1 MAKRRRYYT
10 KQYKYYFKRCINIQ
24 NTLMKG
30 MIIKLESQEKN
41 FFEEK
46 QKENKNTKKKF
57 NKKMIIYIAIF
68 LVVVYL
74 IYTIYLLIKQPTDI
88 FTLEEGTLYSE
99 ETDIGYVIRDEVVI
113 QGENYKNGMEKIKS
127 EGEKVAVNEAVFRYY
142 TKNEESLKTKI
153 AELDTKIQEAMGNE
167 TEIFTS
173 DMKSLETQIDQKL
186 LEISS
191 INDTTKLEEY
201 KKEIDELITKK
212 ANIAGD
218 LSPQGS
224 YLKELIE
231 ERKNYENELNSGA
244 EYVNSSKS
252 GVVSYKVDG
261 LEEVLKPTEEC
272 FSTLT
277 KEYLENLDLKTG
289 KIVPTSEESGK
300 IIDNTYCYIATISNT
315 EEAKNAEVGD
325 KVSVRLPS
333 GSEVSAQIT
342 YALQE
347 DEDRVLILK
356 IEKGVEELISYRK
369 ISFDLIWWS
378 ENGLKVP
385 NQAIVKENDLA
396 YVVRNRAG
404 YLNKLLV
411 KVKKEGEKYSIVEPY
426 DTEELKEL
434 GFSNEEI
441 ISYKKISLYDEVIL
455 NPDLTKVQ
463 N

>member
-1 MAKRRRYYT
+1 
-10 KQYKYYFKRCINIQ
+10 
-24 NTLMKG
+24 MKP
-30 MIIKLESQEKN
+30 QEKEN
-41 FFEEK
+41 LEEK
-46 QKENKNTKKKF
+46 QKENKNTKPKMKF
-57 NKKMIIYIAIF
+57 NKKVIIYIAIF
-68 LVVVYL
+68 LVVIYL

-88 FTLEEGTLYSE
+88 FTIEEGTLYSE

-113 QGENYKNGMEKIKS
+113 QGENYKNGMEKIKA
-127 EGEKVAVNEAVFRYY
+127 EGERVAVNEAVFRYY
-142 TKNEESLKTKI
+142 TKNEDSLKEKI
-153 AELDTKIQEAMGNE
+153 AELDTKIQEAMQNQTQ
-167 TEIFTS
+167 TENGLLKA
-173 DMKSLETQIDQKL
+173 DMISLETQIEQKL

-201 KKEIDELITKK
+201 KKEINELITKK
-212 ANIAGD
+212 ANIAGE

-261 LEEVLKPTEEC
+261 LEDVLKPTEEC
-272 FSTLT
+272 FATLT

-289 KIVPTSEESGK
+289 KIVPTNEESGK

-325 KVSVRLPS
+325 KVKVRLPS
-333 GSEVSAQIT
+333 GSEVSAEIT
-342 YALQE
+342 YVLQE
-347 DEDRVLILK
+347 NDDRVLILK

-434 GFSNEEI
+434 GFSNDEI
-441 ISYKKISLYDEVIL
+441 ISYRKISLYDEVIL
-455 NPDLTKVQ
+455 NPDLTKVEE
-463 N
+463 

>member
-1 MAKRRRYYT
+1 
-10 KQYKYYFKRCINIQ
+10 
-24 NTLMKG
+24 MKG
-30 MIIKLESQEKN
+30 MIIELKQQEKEVL
-41 FFEEK
+41 EEK
-46 QKENKNTKKKF
+46 QKEEKSTNRKRKF
-57 NKKMIIYIAIF
+57 NKKIIIYIAIF
-68 LVVVYL
+68 LVVIYV

-99 ETDIGYVIRDEVVI
+99 ETDIGYVIRDEVVV

-142 TKNEESLKTKI
+142 TKNEESLKEKI
-153 AELDTKIQEAMGNE
+153 AELDTKIQEAMQNE
-167 TEIFTS
+167 TEIENGLLQG
-173 DMKSLETQIDQKL
+173 DMVSLETQIDKKL
-186 LEISS
+186 LEISTV
-191 INDTTKLEEY
+191 NDTTKLEEY
-201 KKEIDELITKK
+201 KKEINELITKK
-212 ANIAGD
+212 ANIAGE

-261 LEEVLKPTEEC
+261 LEAVLKPTEEC

-300 IIDNTYCYIATISNT
+300 IIDNTYCYIATISNS

-325 KVSVRLPS
+325 MVRVRLPS
-333 GSEVSAQIT
+333 GSEVSAEIT
-342 YALQE
+342 YILQ
-347 DEDRVLILK
+347 DDNDRVLILK

-378 ENGLKVP
+378 ETGLKVP
-385 NQAIVKENDLA
+385 NPAIVKENDLS

-411 KVKKEGEKYSIVEPY
+411 KVKRKGEKYSIVEPY
-426 DTEELKEL
+426 DTDELKEL

-441 ISYKKISLYDEVIL
+441 ISYRKISLYDEVII
-455 NPDLTKVQ
+455 NPDLTKVEE
-463 N
+463 

>member
-1 MAKRRRYYT
+1 
-10 KQYKYYFKRCINIQ
+10 
-24 NTLMKG
+24 MKP
-30 MIIKLESQEKN
+30 QEKEN
-41 FFEEK
+41 LEEK
-46 QKENKNTKKKF
+46 QKENKNTKPKMKFDKKV
-57 NKKMIIYIAIF
+57 IIYIAIF
-68 LVVVYL
+68 LVVIYL
-74 IYTIYLLIKQPTDI
+74 IYTIYLLIKQPTDV
-88 FTLEEGTLYSE
+88 FTIEEGTLYSE

-113 QGENYKNGMEKIKS
+113 QGENYKNGMEKIKA
-127 EGEKVAVNEAVFRYY
+127 EGERVAVNEAVFRYY
-142 TKNEESLKTKI
+142 TKNEDSLKEKI
-153 AELDTKIQEAMGNE
+153 AELDTKIQEAMQNQTQ
-167 TEIFTS
+167 TENGLLKG
-173 DMKSLETQIDQKL
+173 DMISLETQIEQKL

-201 KKEIDELITKK
+201 KKEINELITKK
-212 ANIAGD
+212 ANIAGE

-261 LEEVLKPTEEC
+261 LEDVLKPTEEC
-272 FSTLT
+272 FATLT

-289 KIVPTSEESGK
+289 KIVPTNEESGK

-325 KVSVRLPS
+325 KVKVRLPS
-333 GSEVSAQIT
+333 GSEVSAEIT
-342 YALQE
+342 YVLQE
-347 DEDRVLILK
+347 NDDRVLILK

-434 GFSNEEI
+434 GFSNDEI
-441 ISYKKISLYDEVIL
+441 ISYRKISLYDEVIL
-455 NPDLTKVQ
+455 NPDLTKVEE
-463 N
+463 

>member
-1 MAKRRRYYT
+1 MKL
-10 KQYKYYFKRCINIQ
+10 KQ
-24 NTLMKG
+24 
-30 MIIKLESQEKN
+30 QEKEIL
-41 FFEEK
+41 EEK
-46 QKENKNTKKKF
+46 QGEEKDIKAKKKF
-57 NKKMIIYIAIF
+57 NRKIIVYIAIF
-68 LVVVYL
+68 LVILYV
-74 IYTIYLLIKQPTDI
+74 IYTIYLLIKQPTDV

-99 ETDIGYVIRDEVVI
+99 ETDIGYVIRDEIVV

-142 TKNEESLKTKI
+142 TKNEESLKEKI
-153 AELDTKIQEAMGNE
+153 AELDTKIQEAMANE
-167 TEIFTS
+167 TDLFTS

-201 KKEIDELITKK
+201 RKEISELVTKK

-231 ERKNYENELNSGA
+231 ERKKYENELNSGA
-244 EYVNSSKS
+244 EYINSSKS

-261 LEEVLKPTEEC
+261 LEDVLKPTEEC

-277 KEYLENLDLKTG
+277 KEYLEKLDLKTG

-325 KVSVRLPS
+325 KLRVRLPS
-333 GSEVSAQIT
+333 GTEVSAEIT
-342 YALQE
+342 YILQN

-356 IEKGVEELISYRK
+356 IQKGVEELISYRK

-378 ENGLKVP
+378 ETGLKVP

-411 KVKKEGEKYSIVEPY
+411 KVKREGEKYSIVEPY

-434 GFSNEEI
+434 GFLNEEI
-441 ISYKKISLYDEVIL
+441 ISYKKISLYDEVII
-455 NPDLTKVQ
+455 NPDLTKVEE
-463 N
+463 

>member
-1 MAKRRRYYT
+1 
-10 KQYKYYFKRCINIQ
+10 
-24 NTLMKG
+24 MKG
-30 MIIKLESQEKN
+30 MIIKLKQQEKEIL
-41 FFEEK
+41 EEK
-46 QKENKNTKKKF
+46 QQEEKNIERKRKF
-57 NKKMIIYIAIF
+57 NKKIIIYIAIF
-68 LVVVYL
+68 LVMIYV

-88 FTLEEGTLYSE
+88 FTLEEGTLYSQ
-99 ETDIGYVIRDEVVI
+99 ETDIGYVIRDEVVV

-142 TKNEESLKTKI
+142 TKNEDSLKEKI
-153 AELDTKIQEAMGNE
+153 AELDSKIQEAMVSE
-167 TEIFTS
+167 TELPTS

-191 INDTTKLEEY
+191 VNDTTKLEEY
-201 KKEIDELITKK
+201 KKEINELITKK
-212 ANIAGD
+212 ANIAGE

-261 LEEVLKPTEEC
+261 LEEILKPTEEC
-272 FSTLT
+272 FSSLT

-300 IIDNTYCYIATISNT
+300 IIDNTYCYIATISHS
-315 EEAKNAEVGD
+315 EEAKNAQVGD
-325 KVSVRLPS
+325 RVRVRLPS
-333 GSEVSAQIT
+333 GLEVSAEIT
-342 YALQE
+342 YILQE
-347 DEDRVLILK
+347 NDEKVLILK

-378 ENGLKVP
+378 ETGLKVP

-411 KVKKEGEKYSIVEPY
+411 KVKREGEKYSIVKPY

-441 ISYKKISLYDEVIL
+441 ISYKKISLYDEVII
-455 NPDLTKVQ
+455 NPDLTKVEE
-463 N
+463 

>member
-1 MAKRRRYYT
+1 MN
-10 KQYKYYFKRCINIQ
+10 Q
-24 NTLMKG
+24 
-30 MIIKLESQEKN
+30 QEKEIL
-41 FFEEK
+41 EEK
-46 QKENKNTKKKF
+46 QREDKNTKTKKKF
-57 NKKMIIYIAIF
+57 NKKIIIYIAII
-68 LVVVYL
+68 LVVIYVF
-74 IYTIYLLIKQPTDI
+74 YTIYLLIKQPTDV

-113 QGENYKNGMEKIKS
+113 QGKNYKNGMEKIKS

-142 TKNEESLKTKI
+142 TKNEESLKEKI
-153 AELDTKIQEAMGNE
+153 AELDTKIQEAMANE
-167 TEIFTS
+167 TDLFTG

-186 LEISS
+186 LEIST

-201 KKEIDELITKK
+201 KKEINELITKK

-244 EYVNSSKS
+244 EYINSSKS

-261 LEEVLKPTEEC
+261 LEDVLKPTEEC

-300 IIDNTYCYIATISNT
+300 IIDNTYCYIATISHT
-315 EEAKNAEVGD
+315 EEAQNAQVGD
-325 KVSVRLPS
+325 KIRVRLPS
-333 GSEVSAQIT
+333 GSEVSAEIT
-342 YALQE
+342 YILQN
-347 DEDRVLILK
+347 DDDRVLILK

-378 ENGLKVP
+378 ETGLKVP
-385 NQAIVKENDLA
+385 NQAIVKENDLV

-404 YLNKLLV
+404 YLSKLLV
-411 KVKKEGEKYSIVEPY
+411 KVKREGEKYSIVEPY

-441 ISYKKISLYDEVIL
+441 ISYKKVSLYDEVII
-455 NPDLTKVQ
+455 NPDLTKVEE
-463 N
+463 

>member
-1 MAKRRRYYT
+1 
-10 KQYKYYFKRCINIQ
+10 
-24 NTLMKG
+24 MKG
-30 MIIKLESQEKN
+30 MIVKLKQQEKEIL
-41 FFEEK
+41 EET
-46 QKENKNTKKKF
+46 QKEEKNTKRKNGF
-57 NKKMIIYIAIF
+57 NRRIIICIAIF
-68 LVVVYL
+68 LVILYIV
-74 IYTIYLLIKQPTDI
+74 YTIYLLIKQPTDI

-127 EGEKVAVNEAVFRYY
+127 EGERVAVNEAVFRYY
-142 TKNEESLKTKI
+142 TKNEESLKEKI
-153 AELDTKIQEAMGNE
+153 AELDIKIQEAMANE
-167 TEIFTS
+167 TDLFTS

-186 LEISS
+186 IEISN

-201 KKEIDELITKK
+201 KKEINELITKK

-244 EYVNSSKS
+244 EYINSSKS

-261 LEEVLKPTEEC
+261 LEDVLKPTEEC
-272 FSTLT
+272 FSTLS
-277 KEYLENLDLKTG
+277 KEYLENLDLNTG
-289 KIVPTSEESGK
+289 KIIPTSDESGK

-325 KVSVRLPS
+325 DVSIRLPS
-333 GSEVSAQIT
+333 GLEVSAEIT
-342 YALQE
+342 YILQE
-347 DEDRVLILK
+347 DNGDRVLILK

-369 ISFDLIWWS
+369 ISFDLIWWR
-378 ENGLKVP
+378 ETGLKVP

-411 KVKKEGEKYSIVEPY
+411 KVKREGTKYSIVEPY

-455 NPDLTKVQ
+455 NPDLTKARE
-463 N
+463 

>member
-1 MAKRRRYYT
+1 MLKSKKCYYYIIKSLT
-10 KQYKYYFKRCINIQ
+10 
-24 NTLMKG
+24 KG
-30 MIIKLESQEKN
+30 MIIKLKQQEN
-41 FFEEK
+41 LEEK
-46 QKENKNTKKKF
+46 QKEEKNTNRKNKF
-57 NKKMIIYIAIF
+57 NKKIIIYITIFLMIIYVF
-68 LVVVYL
+68 
-74 IYTIYLLIKQPTDI
+74 YTIYLLVKQPTDI
-88 FTLEEGTLYSE
+88 FTLEEGTLYLE
-99 ETDIGYVIRDEVVI
+99 ETDIGYVIRDEVVV
-113 QGENYKNGMEKIKS
+113 QGENYKNGMEKIKA

-142 TKNEESLKTKI
+142 TKNEETLKEKI
-153 AELDTKIQEAMGNE
+153 AELDTKIQEAMANE
-167 TEIFTS
+167 TGLFTS
-173 DMKSLETQIDQKL
+173 DMKYLETQIDQKL

-201 KKEIDELITKK
+201 KKEINEMITKK
-212 ANIAGD
+212 ANIAGE

-244 EYVNSSKS
+244 EYVNSTKS

-261 LEEVLKPTEEC
+261 LENVLKPTEEC

-277 KEYLENLDLKTG
+277 KKYLENLDLKTG

-300 IIDNTYCYIATISNT
+300 IIDNTYCYIATVSST
-315 EEAKNAEVGD
+315 EEAKNAKVGD
-325 KVSVRLPS
+325 SVRARLPS
-333 GSEVSAQIT
+333 GSEVSGEIK
-342 YALQE
+342 YILQ
-347 DEDRVLILK
+347 DENDDDRVLILK

-378 ENGLKVP
+378 ETGLKVP

-411 KVKKEGEKYSIVEPY
+411 KVKREGEKYSIVEPY

-441 ISYKKISLYDEVIL
+441 IEYRKISLYDEVII
-455 NPDLTKVQ
+455 NPDLTKIE
-463 N
+463 

>member
-1 MAKRRRYYT
+1 
-10 KQYKYYFKRCINIQ
+10 
-24 NTLMKG
+24 
-30 MIIKLESQEKN
+30 MIIKLNQQEKEIL
-41 FFEEK
+41 EEK
-46 QKENKNTKKKF
+46 QREDKNTKTKKKF
-57 NKKMIIYIAIF
+57 NKKIIIYIAII
-68 LVVVYL
+68 LVVIYVF
-74 IYTIYLLIKQPTDI
+74 YTIYLLIKQPTDV

-142 TKNEESLKTKI
+142 TKNEESLKEKI
-153 AELDTKIQEAMGNE
+153 AELDTKIQEAMANE
-167 TEIFTS
+167 TDLFTG

-186 LEISS
+186 LEIST

-201 KKEIDELITKK
+201 KKEINELITKK

-244 EYVNSSKS
+244 EYINSSKS

-261 LEEVLKPTEEC
+261 LEDVLKPTEEC

-300 IIDNTYCYIATISNT
+300 IIDNTYCYIATISHT
-315 EEAKNAEVGD
+315 EEAQNAQVGD
-325 KVSVRLPS
+325 KIRVRLPS
-333 GSEVSAQIT
+333 GSEVSAEIT
-342 YALQE
+342 YILQN
-347 DEDRVLILK
+347 DDDRVLILK

-378 ENGLKVP
+378 ETGLKVP

-404 YLNKLLV
+404 YLSKLLV
-411 KVKKEGEKYSIVEPY
+411 KVKREGEKYSIVEPY

-441 ISYKKISLYDEVIL
+441 ISYKKVSLYDEVII
-455 NPDLTKVQ
+455 NPDLTKVEE
-463 N
+463 

>member
-1 MAKRRRYYT
+1 
-10 KQYKYYFKRCINIQ
+10 
-24 NTLMKG
+24 
-30 MIIKLESQEKN
+30 MIIKLNQQEKEIL
-41 FFEEK
+41 EEK
-46 QKENKNTKKKF
+46 QREDKNTKTKKKF
-57 NKKMIIYIAIF
+57 NKKIIIYIAII
-68 LVVVYL
+68 LVVIYVF
-74 IYTIYLLIKQPTDI
+74 YTIYLLIKQPTDV

-127 EGEKVAVNEAVFRYY
+127 EGEKVAVNEAVLRYY
-142 TKNEESLKTKI
+142 TKNEESLKEKI
-153 AELDTKIQEAMGNE
+153 AELDTKIQEAMANE
-167 TEIFTS
+167 TDLFTG

-186 LEISS
+186 LEIST

-201 KKEIDELITKK
+201 KKEINELITKK

-244 EYVNSSKS
+244 EYINSSKS

-261 LEEVLKPTEEC
+261 LEDVLKPTEEC

-300 IIDNTYCYIATISNT
+300 IIDNTYCYIATISHT
-315 EEAKNAEVGD
+315 EEAQNAEVGD
-325 KVSVRLPS
+325 KIRVRLPS
-333 GSEVSAQIT
+333 GSEVSAEIT
-342 YALQE
+342 YILQN
-347 DEDRVLILK
+347 DNDRVLILK

-378 ENGLKVP
+378 ETGLKVP

-404 YLNKLLV
+404 YLSKLLV
-411 KVKKEGEKYSIVEPY
+411 KVKREGEKYSIVEPY

-441 ISYKKISLYDEVIL
+441 ISYKKVSLYDEVII
-455 NPDLTKVQ
+455 NPDLTKVEE
-463 N
+463 

>member
-1 MAKRRRYYT
+1 MN
-10 KQYKYYFKRCINIQ
+10 Q
-24 NTLMKG
+24 
-30 MIIKLESQEKN
+30 QEKEIL
-41 FFEEK
+41 EEK
-46 QKENKNTKKKF
+46 QREDKNTKTKKKF
-57 NKKMIIYIAIF
+57 NKKIIIYIAII
-68 LVVVYL
+68 LVVIYVF
-74 IYTIYLLIKQPTDI
+74 YTIYLLIKQPTDV

-142 TKNEESLKTKI
+142 TKNEESLKEKI
-153 AELDTKIQEAMGNE
+153 AELDTKIQEAMANE
-167 TEIFTS
+167 TDLFTG

-186 LEISS
+186 LEIST

-201 KKEIDELITKK
+201 KKEINELITKK

-244 EYVNSSKS
+244 EYINSSKS

-261 LEEVLKPTEEC
+261 LEDVLKPTEEC

-300 IIDNTYCYIATISNT
+300 IIDNTYCYIATISHT
-315 EEAKNAEVGD
+315 EEAQNAEVGD
-325 KVSVRLPS
+325 KIRVRLPS
-333 GSEVSAQIT
+333 GSEVSAEIT
-342 YALQE
+342 YILQN
-347 DEDRVLILK
+347 DNDRVLILK

-378 ENGLKVP
+378 ETGLKVP

-404 YLNKLLV
+404 YLSKLLV
-411 KVKKEGEKYSIVEPY
+411 KVKREGEKYSIVEPY

-441 ISYKKISLYDEVIL
+441 ISYKKVSLYDEVII
-455 NPDLTKVQ
+455 NPDLTKVEE
-463 N
+463 

>member
-1 MAKRRRYYT
+1 
-10 KQYKYYFKRCINIQ
+10 
-24 NTLMKG
+24 MKG
-30 MIIKLESQEKN
+30 MIVKLKQQEKEIL
-41 FFEEK
+41 EET
-46 QKENKNTKKKF
+46 QKEEKNTKRKNGF
-57 NKKMIIYIAIF
+57 NRRIIICIAIF
-68 LVVVYL
+68 LVILYIV
-74 IYTIYLLIKQPTDI
+74 YTIYLLIKQPTDI

-127 EGEKVAVNEAVFRYY
+127 EGERVAVNEAVFRYY
-142 TKNEESLKTKI
+142 TKNEESLKEKI
-153 AELDTKIQEAMGNE
+153 AELDIKIQEAMANE
-167 TEIFTS
+167 TDLFTS

-186 LEISS
+186 IEISN

-201 KKEIDELITKK
+201 KKEINELITKK

-244 EYVNSSKS
+244 EYINSSKS

-261 LEEVLKPTEEC
+261 LEDVLKPTEEC
-272 FSTLT
+272 FSTLS
-277 KEYLENLDLKTG
+277 KEYLENLDLNTG
-289 KIVPTSEESGK
+289 KIIPTSDESGK

-325 KVSVRLPS
+325 DVSIRLPS
-333 GSEVSAQIT
+333 GLEVSAEIT
-342 YALQE
+342 YILQE
-347 DEDRVLILK
+347 DNGDRVLILK

-378 ENGLKVP
+378 ATGLKVP

-404 YLNKLLV
+404 YLNKILV
-411 KVKKEGEKYSIVEPY
+411 KVKREGENYSIVEAY

-441 ISYKKISLYDEVIL
+441 ISYRKISLYDEFIL
-455 NPDLTKVQ
+455 NPDLSKFEE
-463 N
+463 

>member
-1 MAKRRRYYT
+1 
-10 KQYKYYFKRCINIQ
+10 
-24 NTLMKG
+24 MKP
-30 MIIKLESQEKN
+30 QEKEN
-41 FFEEK
+41 LEEK
-46 QKENKNTKKKF
+46 QKENKNTKPKMKFDKKV
-57 NKKMIIYIAIF
+57 IIYIAIF
-68 LVVVYL
+68 LVVIYL
-74 IYTIYLLIKQPTDI
+74 IYTIYLLIKQPTDV
-88 FTLEEGTLYSE
+88 FTIEEGTLYSE

-113 QGENYKNGMEKIKS
+113 QGENYKNGMEKIKA
-127 EGEKVAVNEAVFRYY
+127 EGERVAVNEAVFRYY
-142 TKNEESLKTKI
+142 TKNEDSLKEKI
-153 AELDTKIQEAMGNE
+153 AELDTKIQEAMQNQTQ
-167 TEIFTS
+167 TENGLLKA
-173 DMKSLETQIDQKL
+173 DMISLETQIEQKL

-201 KKEIDELITKK
+201 KKEINELITKK
-212 ANIAGD
+212 ANIAGE

-261 LEEVLKPTEEC
+261 LEDVLKPTEEC
-272 FSTLT
+272 FATLT

-289 KIVPTSEESGK
+289 KIVPTNEESGK

-325 KVSVRLPS
+325 KVKVRLPS
-333 GSEVSAQIT
+333 GSEVSAEIT
-342 YALQE
+342 YVLQE
-347 DEDRVLILK
+347 NDDRVLILK

-434 GFSNEEI
+434 GFSNDEI
-441 ISYKKISLYDEVIL
+441 ISYRKISLYDEVIL
-455 NPDLTKVQ
+455 KPDLTKVEE
-463 N
+463 

>member
-1 MAKRRRYYT
+1 
-10 KQYKYYFKRCINIQ
+10 
-24 NTLMKG
+24 MKG
-30 MIIKLESQEKN
+30 MIIKLKQQEKEIL
-41 FFEEK
+41 EEK
-46 QKENKNTKKKF
+46 QKEEKGTNRKRKF
-57 NKKMIIYIAIF
+57 NKKIIIYIAIF
-68 LVVVYL
+68 LVVIYV

-99 ETDIGYVIRDEVVI
+99 ETDIGYVIRDEVVV
-113 QGENYKNGMEKIKS
+113 QGENYKNGMEKIKA

-142 TKNEESLKTKI
+142 TKNEESLKEKI
-153 AELDTKIQEAMGNE
+153 AELDTKIQEAMQNE
-167 TEIFTS
+167 TETENGLLQG
-173 DMKSLETQIDQKL
+173 DMVSLETQIDQKL
-186 LEISS
+186 LEISTV
-191 INDTTKLEEY
+191 NDTTKLEEY
-201 KKEIDELITKK
+201 KKEINELITKK
-212 ANIAGD
+212 ANIAGE

-261 LEEVLKPTEEC
+261 LEAVLKPTEEC

-315 EEAKNAEVGD
+315 EEAANAEVGD
-325 KVSVRLPS
+325 RVTVRLPS
-333 GSEVSAQIT
+333 GSEVSAEIT
-342 YALQE
+342 YILQN
-347 DEDRVLILK
+347 DDDRVLILR

-378 ENGLKVP
+378 ETGLKVP
-385 NQAIVKENDLA
+385 NQAIVKENDLS

-411 KVKKEGEKYSIVEPY
+411 KVKREGEKYSIVEPY
-426 DTEELKEL
+426 DTDELKEL

-441 ISYKKISLYDEVIL
+441 ISYRKISLYDEVII
-455 NPDLTKVQ
+455 NPDLTKVEE
-463 N
+463 

>member
-1 MAKRRRYYT
+1 
-10 KQYKYYFKRCINIQ
+10 
-24 NTLMKG
+24 
-30 MIIKLESQEKN
+30 MIIKLNQQEKEIL
-41 FFEEK
+41 EEK
-46 QKENKNTKKKF
+46 QREDKNTKTKKKF
-57 NKKMIIYIAIF
+57 NKKIIIYIAII
-68 LVVVYL
+68 LVVIYVF
-74 IYTIYLLIKQPTDI
+74 YTIYLLIKQPTDV

-142 TKNEESLKTKI
+142 TKNEESLKEKI
-153 AELDTKIQEAMGNE
+153 AELDTKIQEAMANE
-167 TEIFTS
+167 TDLFTG

-186 LEISS
+186 LEIST
-191 INDTTKLEEY
+191 INDTKKIKEY
-201 KKEIDELITKK
+201 KKENNEKIKKK

-244 EYVNSSKS
+244 EYISSTKS

-261 LEEVLKPTEEC
+261 LEDVLKPTEEC

-300 IIDNTYCYIATISNT
+300 IIDNTYCYIATISHT
-315 EEAKNAEVGD
+315 EEAQNAQVGD
-325 KVSVRLPS
+325 KIRVRLPS
-333 GSEVSAQIT
+333 GSEVSAEIT
-342 YALQE
+342 YILQN
-347 DEDRVLILK
+347 DDDRVLILK

-378 ENGLKVP
+378 ETGLKVP

-404 YLNKLLV
+404 YLSKLLV
-411 KVKKEGEKYSIVEPY
+411 KVKREGEKYSIVEPY

-441 ISYKKISLYDEVIL
+441 ISYKKISLYDEVII

-463 N
+463 E

>member
-1 MAKRRRYYT
+1 MKL
-10 KQYKYYFKRCINIQ
+10 KQ
-24 NTLMKG
+24 
-30 MIIKLESQEKN
+30 QEKEIL
-41 FFEEK
+41 EEK
-46 QKENKNTKKKF
+46 QGEEKDIKAKKKF
-57 NKKMIIYIAIF
+57 NRKIIVYIAIF
-68 LVVVYL
+68 LVILYV
-74 IYTIYLLIKQPTDI
+74 IYTIYLLIKQPTDV

-99 ETDIGYVIRDEVVI
+99 ETDIGYVIRDEIVV

-142 TKNEESLKTKI
+142 TKNEESLKEKI
-153 AELDTKIQEAMGNE
+153 AELDTKIQEAMANE
-167 TEIFTS
+167 TDLFTS
-173 DMKSLETQIDQKL
+173 DMKSLETQIDQKI

-201 KKEIDELITKK
+201 RKEISELVTKK

-244 EYVNSSKS
+244 EYINSSKS

-261 LEEVLKPTEEC
+261 LEDVLKPTEEC

-277 KEYLENLDLKTG
+277 KEYLEKLDLKTG

-300 IIDNTYCYIATISNT
+300 IIDNTYCYIATVSST
-315 EEAKNAEVGD
+315 EEAKNAKVGD
-325 KVSVRLPS
+325 SVRARLPS
-333 GSEVSAQIT
+333 GSEVSGEIK
-342 YALQE
+342 YILQ
-347 DEDRVLILK
+347 DENDDDRVLILK

-378 ENGLKVP
+378 ETGLKVP

-411 KVKKEGEKYSIVEPY
+411 KVKREGEKYSIVEPY
-426 DTEELKEL
+426 DTDELKEL

-441 ISYKKISLYDEVIL
+441 ISYRKISLYDEVII
-455 NPDLTKVQ
+455 NPDLTKVEE
-463 N
+463 

>member
-1 MAKRRRYYT
+1 
-10 KQYKYYFKRCINIQ
+10 
-24 NTLMKG
+24 MKG
-30 MIIKLESQEKN
+30 MIIKLKQQEKEIL
-41 FFEEK
+41 EEK
-46 QKENKNTKKKF
+46 QKEEKGTNRKRKF
-57 NKKMIIYIAIF
+57 NKKIIIYIAIF
-68 LVVVYL
+68 LVVIYV

-99 ETDIGYVIRDEVVI
+99 ETDIGYVIRDEVVV
-113 QGENYKNGMEKIKS
+113 QGENYKNGMEKIKA

-142 TKNEESLKTKI
+142 TKNEESLKEKI
-153 AELDTKIQEAMGNE
+153 AELDTKIQEAMQNE
-167 TEIFTS
+167 TETENGLLQG
-173 DMKSLETQIDQKL
+173 DMVSLETQIDQKL
-186 LEISS
+186 LEISTV
-191 INDTTKLEEY
+191 NDTTKLEEY
-201 KKEIDELITKK
+201 KKEINELITKK
-212 ANIAGD
+212 ANIAGE

-231 ERKNYENELNSGA
+231 ERKNHENELNSGA

-261 LEEVLKPTEEC
+261 LEAVLKPTEEC

-315 EEAKNAEVGD
+315 EEAANAEVGD
-325 KVSVRLPS
+325 RVRVRLPS
-333 GSEVSAQIT
+333 ASEVSAEIT
-342 YALQE
+342 YILQN
-347 DEDRVLILK
+347 DDDRVLILR

-378 ENGLKVP
+378 ETGLKVP
-385 NQAIVKENDLA
+385 NQAIVKENDLS

-411 KVKKEGEKYSIVEPY
+411 KVKREGEKYSIVEPY
-426 DTEELKEL
+426 DTDELKEL

-441 ISYKKISLYDEVIL
+441 ISYRKISLYDEVII
-455 NPDLTKVQ
+455 NPDLTKVEE
-463 N
+463 

>member
-1 MAKRRRYYT
+1 
-10 KQYKYYFKRCINIQ
+10 
-24 NTLMKG
+24 MKP
-30 MIIKLESQEKN
+30 QEKEN
-41 FFEEK
+41 LEEK
-46 QKENKNTKKKF
+46 QKENKNTKPKMKFDKKV
-57 NKKMIIYIAIF
+57 IIYIAIF
-68 LVVVYL
+68 LVVIYL
-74 IYTIYLLIKQPTDI
+74 IYTIYLLIKQPTDV
-88 FTLEEGTLYSE
+88 FTIEEGTLYSE

-113 QGENYKNGMEKIKS
+113 QGENYKNGMEKIKA
-127 EGEKVAVNEAVFRYY
+127 EGERVAVNEAVFRYY
-142 TKNEESLKTKI
+142 TKNEDSLKEKI
-153 AELDTKIQEAMGNE
+153 AELDTKIQEAMQNQTQ
-167 TEIFTS
+167 TENGLLKA
-173 DMKSLETQIDQKL
+173 DMISLETQIEQKL

-201 KKEIDELITKK
+201 KKEINELITKK
-212 ANIAGD
+212 ANIAGE

-261 LEEVLKPTEEC
+261 LEDVLKPTEEC
-272 FSTLT
+272 FATLT

-289 KIVPTSEESGK
+289 KIVPINEESGK

-325 KVSVRLPS
+325 KVKVRLPS
-333 GSEVSAQIT
+333 GSEVSAEIT
-342 YALQE
+342 YVFQE
-347 DEDRVLILK
+347 NDDRVLILK

-434 GFSNEEI
+434 GFSNDEI
-441 ISYKKISLYDEVIL
+441 ISYRKISLYDEIIL
-455 NPDLTKVQ
+455 NPDLTKVEE
-463 N
+463 

>member
-1 MAKRRRYYT
+1 
-10 KQYKYYFKRCINIQ
+10 
-24 NTLMKG
+24 MKG
-30 MIIKLESQEKN
+30 MIIKLKQQEKEIL
-41 FFEEK
+41 EEK
-46 QKENKNTKKKF
+46 QKEEKGTNRKRKF
-57 NKKMIIYIAIF
+57 NKKIIIYIAIF
-68 LVVVYL
+68 LVVIYV

-99 ETDIGYVIRDEVVI
+99 ETDIGYVIRDEVVV
-113 QGENYKNGMEKIKS
+113 QGENYKNGMEKIKA

-142 TKNEESLKTKI
+142 TKNEESLKEKI
-153 AELDTKIQEAMGNE
+153 AELDTKIQEAMQNE
-167 TEIFTS
+167 TETENGLLQG
-173 DMKSLETQIDQKL
+173 DMVSLETQIDQKL
-186 LEISS
+186 LEISTV
-191 INDTTKLEEY
+191 NDTTKLEEY
-201 KKEIDELITKK
+201 KKEINELIMKK
-212 ANIAGD
+212 ANIAGE

-261 LEEVLKPTEEC
+261 LEAVLKPTEEC

-315 EEAKNAEVGD
+315 EEAANAEVGD
-325 KVSVRLPS
+325 RVRVRLPS
-333 GSEVSAQIT
+333 GSEVSAEIT
-342 YALQE
+342 YILQN
-347 DEDRVLILK
+347 DDDRVLILR

-378 ENGLKVP
+378 ETGLKVP
-385 NQAIVKENDLA
+385 NQAIVKENDLS

-411 KVKKEGEKYSIVEPY
+411 KVKREGEKYSIVEPY
-426 DTEELKEL
+426 DTDELKEL

-441 ISYKKISLYDEVIL
+441 ISYRKISLYDEVII
-455 NPDLTKVQ
+455 NPDLTKVEE
-463 N
+463 

>member
-1 MAKRRRYYT
+1 
-10 KQYKYYFKRCINIQ
+10 
-24 NTLMKG
+24 MKG
-30 MIIKLESQEKN
+30 MIIKLKQQEKEIL
-41 FFEEK
+41 EEK
-46 QKENKNTKKKF
+46 QKEEKNTKRKF
-57 NKKMIIYIAIF
+57 NKKIIIYIAIF
-68 LVVVYL
+68 LVVIYV

-99 ETDIGYVIRDEVVI
+99 ETDIGYVIRDEVVV

-142 TKNEESLKTKI
+142 TKNEDSLKEKI
-153 AELDTKIQEAMGNE
+153 AELDTKIQEAMANE
-167 TEIFTS
+167 TGLPAS
-173 DMKSLETQIDQKL
+173 DIKSLETQIDQKL

-191 INDTTKLEEY
+191 VNDTTKLEEY
-201 KKEIDELITKK
+201 KKEINELITKK
-212 ANIAGD
+212 ANIAGE

-231 ERKNYENELNSGA
+231 ERKHYENELNSGA

-261 LEEVLKPTEEC
+261 LEDVLKPTEEC
-272 FSTLT
+272 FSALT

-300 IIDNTYCYIATISNT
+300 IIDNTYCYIATISST
-315 EEAKNAEVGD
+315 EQAKNAEVGD
-325 KVSVRLPS
+325 NVRVRLPS
-333 GSEVSAQIT
+333 GSEVSAEIT
-342 YALQE
+342 YILQNE
-347 DEDRVLILK
+347 DDRVLILK

-378 ENGLKVP
+378 ETGLKVP

-411 KVKKEGEKYSIVEPY
+411 KVKREGEKYSIVEPY

-441 ISYKKISLYDEVIL
+441 ISYKKITLYDEVII
-455 NPDLTKVQ
+455 NPDLTKVEE
-463 N
+463 

>member
-1 MAKRRRYYT
+1 MEGQKN
-10 KQYKYYFKRCINIQ
+10 Q
-24 NTLMKG
+24 
-30 MIIKLESQEKN
+30 KLEKEKK
-41 FFEEK
+41 E
-46 QKENKNTKKKF
+46 QKKSKETIRF
-57 NKKMIIYIAIF
+57 HKKMFIYIAIA
-68 LVVVYL
+68 LVVIYL

-99 ETDIGYVIRDEVVI
+99 ETDIGYVIRDEIVI

-142 TKNEESLKTKI
+142 TKNEESLKEKI
-153 AELDTKIQEAMGNE
+153 AELDTKIQEAMANE
-167 TEIFTS
+167 TELFTS
-173 DMKSLETQIDQKL
+173 DMKSLETQIEQKL
-186 LEISS
+186 SEISN
-191 INDTTKLEEY
+191 IRDTTKLKEY

-212 ANIAGD
+212 ANIAGE

-224 YLKELIE
+224 YLKQLIE

-244 EYVNSSKS
+244 EYINSSKS

-261 LEEVLKPTEEC
+261 LEDVLKPTEEC
-272 FSTLT
+272 FSTLS

-289 KIVPTSEESGK
+289 KIVPTSDECGK
-300 IIDNTYCYIATISNT
+300 IIDNTSCYIATVTST
-315 EEAKNAEVGD
+315 EEAKNAKVGD
-325 KVSVRLPS
+325 MVKIRLPS
-333 GSEVSAQIT
+333 GSEVSAEIT
-342 YALQE
+342 YTMQE
-347 DEDRVLILK
+347 DNNDRVLILK

-385 NQAIVKENDLA
+385 NQAIVKENDFA

-404 YLNKLLV
+404 YLSKILV

-455 NPDLTKVQ
+455 NPDLTKVED
-463 N
+463 

>member
-1 MAKRRRYYT
+1 M
-10 KQYKYYFKRCINIQ
+10 KQ
-24 NTLMKG
+24 
-30 MIIKLESQEKN
+30 QEN
-41 FFEEK
+41 LEEK
-46 QKENKNTKKKF
+46 QKEEKNTNRKNKF
-57 NKKMIIYIAIF
+57 NKKIIIYITIFLMIIYVF
-68 LVVVYL
+68 
-74 IYTIYLLIKQPTDI
+74 YTIYLLVKQPTDI
-88 FTLEEGTLYSE
+88 FTLEEGTLYLE
-99 ETDIGYVIRDEVVI
+99 ETDIGYVIRDEVVV
-113 QGENYKNGMEKIKS
+113 QGESYKSGMEKIKA

-142 TKNEESLKTKI
+142 TKNEETLKEKI
-153 AELDTKIQEAMGNE
+153 AELDTKIQEAMANE
-167 TEIFTS
+167 TGLFTS

-201 KKEIDELITKK
+201 KKEINELITKK
-212 ANIAGD
+212 ANIAGE

-244 EYVNSSKS
+244 EYVNSTKS

-261 LEEVLKPTEEC
+261 LENVLKPTEEC

-277 KEYLENLDLKTG
+277 KKYLENLDLKTG

-300 IIDNTYCYIATISNT
+300 IIDNTYCYIATVSST
-315 EEAKNAEVGD
+315 EEAKNAKVGD
-325 KVSVRLPS
+325 SVRARLPS
-333 GSEVSAQIT
+333 GSEVSGEIK
-342 YALQE
+342 YILQ
-347 DEDRVLILK
+347 DENDDDRVLILK

-378 ENGLKVP
+378 ETGLKVP
-385 NQAIVKENDLA
+385 NQAIVIENDLA

-411 KVKKEGEKYSIVEPY
+411 KVKREGEKYSIVEPY

-441 ISYKKISLYDEVIL
+441 IEYRKITLYDEVII
-455 NPDLTKVQ
+455 NPDLTKIE
-463 N
+463 